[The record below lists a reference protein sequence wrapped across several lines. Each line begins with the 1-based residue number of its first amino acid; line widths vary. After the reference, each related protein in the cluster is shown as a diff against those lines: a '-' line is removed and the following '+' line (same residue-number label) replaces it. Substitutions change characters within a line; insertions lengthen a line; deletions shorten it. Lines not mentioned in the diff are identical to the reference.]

1 MVQGRGGGREPKF
14 LSTCSYLLYL
24 LLLKT
29 LYIKKIIKDYG
40 HG

>member
-1 MVQGRGGGREPKF
+1 MQGRGGGREPKF
-14 LSTCSYLLYL
+14 LSTCIYVLDL

-40 HG
+40 